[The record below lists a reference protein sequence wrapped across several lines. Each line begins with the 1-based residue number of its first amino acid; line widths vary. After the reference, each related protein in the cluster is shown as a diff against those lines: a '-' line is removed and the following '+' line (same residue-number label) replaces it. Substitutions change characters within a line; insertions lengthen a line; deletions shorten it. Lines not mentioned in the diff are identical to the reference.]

1 MDRCA
6 DSYRIHYPSFFGGE
20 VDHQGREQVGD
31 FMGKSLVVESLS
43 AFYGKQQILYHVSMT
58 MPEHQVTTIIGP
70 SGAGKSTFVRCL
82 NRLHETTP
90 NARMEGSVWLDH
102 QNLYELDPIIVRR
115 KVGMVFQAPN
125 PFPTRTVFENVAAG
139 LRLNGIR
146 NKSIISE
153 QVEKSLQLSSLWD
166 EVKNSLH
173 QPVWNLTRGQQQRL
187 CIARALAIEPS
198 VLILDE
204 PASTLDPLSSL
215 KIEELVE
222 ELKSHYTIVLVTHN
236 LQQAARVADLTALF
250 LDGELVEQ
258 GSPAELF
265 TRPKDKRTEDYLTGR
280 FG

>member
-1 MDRCA
+1 
-6 DSYRIHYPSFFGGE
+6 
-20 VDHQGREQVGD
+20 
-31 FMGKSLVVESLS
+31 MGKSLVVESLS

-222 ELKSHYTIVLVTHN
+222 DLKSHYTIVLVTHN

>member
-1 MDRCA
+1 
-6 DSYRIHYPSFFGGE
+6 
-20 VDHQGREQVGD
+20 
-31 FMGKSLVVESLS
+31 MGKSLIVETLS
-43 AFYGKQQILYHVSMT
+43 AFYGKQQILRHVSMT

-70 SGAGKSTFVRCL
+70 SGSGKTTFVRCL

-90 NARMEGSVWLDH
+90 NAHMEGSVWLDH

-125 PFPTRTVFENVAAG
+125 PFPTKTVYENVAAG

-153 QVEKSLQLSSLWD
+153 QVEKSLQLSSLWN

-204 PASTLDPLSSL
+204 PSSTLDPLSAL

-222 ELKSHYTIVLVTHN
+222 DLKSSYTIVLVTHN
-236 LQQAARVADLTALF
+236 MQQAARVADLTALF
-250 LDGELVEQ
+250 LEGELVEQ
-258 GSPAELF
+258 GSPADLF
-265 TRPKDKRTEDYLTGR
+265 TRPRDKRTEDYLTGR

>member
-1 MDRCA
+1 
-6 DSYRIHYPSFFGGE
+6 
-20 VDHQGREQVGD
+20 
-31 FMGKSLVVESLS
+31 MGKSLVVESLS

>member
-1 MDRCA
+1 
-6 DSYRIHYPSFFGGE
+6 
-20 VDHQGREQVGD
+20 
-31 FMGKSLVVESLS
+31 MGKSLIVESLA
-43 AFYGKQQILYHVSMT
+43 AFYGKQQILYQVSMT
-58 MPEHQVTTIIGP
+58 MPAHQVTTIVGP

-82 NRLHETTP
+82 NRLHETSP

-166 EVKNSLH
+166 EVKNNLH

-222 ELKSHYTIVLVTHN
+222 DLKSHYTIVLVTHN